1 MAWEWLEKYLK
12 GGLRTQGVPDVVGG
26 EVPTRGLFGTGGEY
40 GSGGLLTTFNQ
51 PDLTQLG
58 ETFSNPLILGS
69 LRAIQ
74 AGAKGQ
80 TIMQAAPEAIIGGV
94 KDAYTVGKFKKFQ
107 KEKKVMEKLLE
118 SDEISDINK
127 MLISIGKNPL
137 PEKKGSFEKK
147 VEYIADNSPFNKNEV
162 IGMLV
167 KDKDKWSKKRF
178 VSETYTRTVGL
189 SGHKAAEKAANEA
202 GKFWDLNFE
211 SSVPGST
218 VDLSV
223 FSITDKAEGNH
234 KDIRSLIEATKVQSG
249 GTFSDQEVIEFL
261 LKNNWITR
269 N

>member
-1 MAWEWLEKYLK
+1 MATPWEWLQKYL
-12 GGLRTQGVPDVVGG
+12 VGQAPVG
-26 EVPTRGLFGTGGEY
+26 DFDTVERSRGLFGVGGDF
-40 GSGGLLTTFNQ
+40 GQGGLLTNFQSN
-51 PDLTQLG
+51 PAAMESLG
-58 ETFSNPLILGS
+58 NTFSNPLVLGA
-69 LRAIQ
+69 LRGLQ
-74 AGAKGQ
+74 SGAKGQ

-147 VEYIADNSPFNKNEV
+147 VEYITDNSPFNKNEV

-211 SSVPGST
+211 SSAPGST

-223 FSITDKAEGNH
+223 FSITDKAQGNH
-234 KDIRSLIEATKVQSG
+234 KDIQSLIEATKVQSD